1 MSNTLLDDII
11 AVLEANGGRAMHKV
25 DIQGQLAH
33 RAPASVEA
41 ELSRGF
47 KIGTLTRPKTATYGL
62 PGEPVPAAWE
72 DADLAPFQR
81 INLLIR
87 DRGPMQLPSMRK
99 YLPGMEL
106 KRVIADMV
114 KSGIAHYDGQ
124 DRVQLGENPR
134 APKRA
139 ASTGQ
144 QRWNGDR
151 VPLVPPRD
159 TETQNTPSEEEKRG
173 GEASPPAEEPAAV
186 ATPDPAGDAPADS
199 TLESPPPAMGPG
211 EASAI
216 DASWPGRLSP
226 PSEEARA
233 AVELI
238 SGPDAYDNITPLKGQ
253 TPMSN
258 EAEDLEVDDEQEAEE
273 LAEKTAV
280 FCMRGD
286 DIDVR
291 IEGTPSKVMM
301 AVSAIDT
308 YLRGAT

>member
-1 MSNTLLDDII
+1 
-11 AVLEANGGRAMHKV
+11 
-25 DIQGQLAH
+25 
-33 RAPASVEA
+33 
-41 ELSRGF
+41 
-47 KIGTLTRPKTATYGL
+47 
-62 PGEPVPAAWE
+62 
-72 DADLAPFQR
+72 
-81 INLLIR
+81 
-87 DRGPMQLPSMRK
+87 
-99 YLPGMEL
+99 
-106 KRVIADMV
+106 
-114 KSGIAHYDGQ
+114 
-124 DRVQLGENPR
+124 
-134 APKRA
+134 
-139 ASTGQ
+139 
-144 QRWNGDR
+144 
-151 VPLVPPRD
+151 
-159 TETQNTPSEEEKRG
+159 
-173 GEASPPAEEPAAV
+173 
-186 ATPDPAGDAPADS
+186 
-199 TLESPPPAMGPG
+199 MGPG